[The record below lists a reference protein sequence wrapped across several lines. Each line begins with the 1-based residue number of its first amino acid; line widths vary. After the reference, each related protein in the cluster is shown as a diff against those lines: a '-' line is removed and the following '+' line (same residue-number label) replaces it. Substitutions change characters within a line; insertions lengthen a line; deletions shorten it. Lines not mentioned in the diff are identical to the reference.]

1 MANSRYEYVKNYELD
16 DRILP
21 NCWIVVRLDG
31 KGFHKFSK
39 VHEFER
45 PNDLRALNLMNH
57 AAIKVME
64 EFRDIILGYG
74 QSDEYSFIFRKETDV
89 YNRRSSKLLTYIVSL
104 FTSSYVYNWNEWFN
118 NIKLKYPPS
127 FDGRIILYPSDENL
141 KDYLS

>member
-45 PNDLRALNLMNH
+45 PNDLRG
-57 AAIKVME
+57 KKKK
-64 EFRDIILGYG
+64 IL
-74 QSDEYSFIFRKETDV
+74 
-89 YNRRSSKLLTYIVSL
+89 
-104 FTSSYVYNWNEWFN
+104 
-118 NIKLKYPPS
+118 
-127 FDGRIILYPSDENL
+127 
-141 KDYLS
+141 